1 MNESILK
8 IENLSHRYSVQWAI
22 RDINFE
28 INKNG
33 IYGLLGSNGAG
44 KSTTMNIIC
53 GVLKQTEGSVSI
65 KGIDM
70 RKDPVQA
77 KRHIGFLPQIPPLHP
92 DLTVEEYLVHCAN
105 LRYVPKND
113 VNKAVDEVTVRCGIS
128 HFKKRLIRNLSGGY
142 QQRLGIA
149 QAIIHNPDF
158 VVFDEPTNGLDPNQ
172 IVEIR
177 HLIKEIAQE
186 RTVILSTHIL
196 TEVQATCD
204 HIYMIEQGSLV
215 FSGSVDE
222 FDNYIEPNSLLLSLL
237 ANPGTEELRLI
248 PGITGVEELGGSRYR
263 LRFNDTPEIAER
275 IVETSVAK
283 GWRLNEINL
292 EKSSMDSVFAELS
305 KKYRKSPRYEHDI
318 QNSENRITDFI
329 LFAGSVANPH
339 CIHLSSQYF
348 IHGNFRHVGKKPGP
362 GIRGRKPHP
371 IHVRGRLRVIH
382 PHPTISL
389 PLYTPTHHG
398 IDEPGIK

>member
-196 TEVQATCD
+196 TEVQ
-204 HIYMIEQGSLV
+204 
-215 FSGSVDE
+215 
-222 FDNYIEPNSLLLSLL
+222 
-237 ANPGTEELRLI
+237 
-248 PGITGVEELGGSRYR
+248 
-263 LRFNDTPEIAER
+263 
-275 IVETSVAK
+275 
-283 GWRLNEINL
+283 
-292 EKSSMDSVFAELS
+292 
-305 KKYRKSPRYEHDI
+305 
-318 QNSENRITDFI
+318 
-329 LFAGSVANPH
+329 
-339 CIHLSSQYF
+339 
-348 IHGNFRHVGKKPGP
+348 
-362 GIRGRKPHP
+362 
-371 IHVRGRLRVIH
+371 
-382 PHPTISL
+382 
-389 PLYTPTHHG
+389 
-398 IDEPGIK
+398 